1 MAELWIMLKNVL
13 VFVLLAVPGFLL
25 VKTKVL
31 KATET
36 NAMSA
41 LLTYVGMPFLILS
54 NLIEVKFTGELLRS
68 SGVLVGVGAIFYVV
82 MIFLSALVFSKKEGE
97 EKKRGAARFCTIF
110 SNAGFLAIPLAQAVF
125 GDSVVVTYAVV
136 LNVLMNVLMF
146 TVGVVLISGD
156 RTTMNL
162 KKVFLNP
169 ILISFVLGIILNLL
183 KVGERVSE
191 VAEYATYFKNV
202 VTPLSM
208 VVVGMKLGDVRLAGI
223 FTNGKT
229 YYVSLFRLVVFPVL
243 GVALMIAA
251 RFLFRLNDETV
262 FGFFMG
268 FSMPTASL
276 ACTFADRYEGDVD
289 GAVAYVMGTTILSV
303 ASVPLLYALLCVIL

>member
-1 MAELWIMLKNVL
+1 MAELWIMFKNVL
-13 VFVLLAVPGFLL
+13 IFVMLAVPGYLL

-31 KATET
+31 KAAET

-54 NLIEVKFTGELLRS
+54 NLIGVEFTKDLVIS
-68 SGVLVGVGAIFYVV
+68 VSAVVGVGTVFYLV
-82 MIFLSALVFSKKEGE
+82 MFFLSALAFAKKEGE
-97 EKKRGAARFCTIF
+97 EKKRGAARFCSVF

-136 LNVLMNVLMF
+136 LNVLMNMLMF
-146 TVGVVLISGD
+146 TVGVVLVSGD
-156 RTTMNL
+156 RGAMNF
-162 KKVFLNP
+162 KKVLLNP
-169 ILISFVLGIILNLL
+169 ILISFVLGILLNLL
-183 KVGERVSE
+183 KTGERVPE
-191 VAEYATYFKNV
+191 VAEYANYFKNV

-223 FTNGKT
+223 FTSGKT
-229 YYVSLFRLVVFPVL
+229 YYVALFRLVVFPVL

-251 RFLFRLNDETV
+251 RCLFRLNDDTV

-289 GAVAYVMGTTILSV
+289 GSVSYVMGTTILSI
-303 ASVPLLYALLCVIL
+303 ATVPVLYALLCLIL